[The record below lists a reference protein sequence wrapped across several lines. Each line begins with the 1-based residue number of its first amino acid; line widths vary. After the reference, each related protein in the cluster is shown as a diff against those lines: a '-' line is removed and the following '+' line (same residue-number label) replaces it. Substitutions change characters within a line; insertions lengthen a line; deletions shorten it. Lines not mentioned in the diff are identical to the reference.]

1 MSKRLFV
8 GVFENEQDTL
18 GAIRA
23 SRKRGFK
30 IVDVY
35 APYAVH
41 GVEEAMEL
49 PPSRLPWIVFALG
62 LLGAG
67 LKVWFEFWTT
77 AVDWP
82 LNVGGKP
89 FNSLP
94 AFVPVTFEVMVLCLR
109 LWARCSPS
117 SSCAGSFLESGRFCP
132 CLASRTTVL
141 RWCWRRLIRGSS
153 RLRSRGCLRGY
164 TLFMWKSRSVRRCGD
179 GTGCPECIP
188 PSDADRIGDGE
199 LAVESRPHT
208 AQSRVSAPDGTSAAV
223 QHILLPIQ
231 ISPMEGHCSVLNR
244 ARSLANSCHCITR
257 LLRRTHCVRAKS

>member
-18 GAIRA
+18 SAIRA

-41 GVEEAMEL
+41 GVDEAMEL

-94 AFVPVTFEVMVLCLR
+94 AFVPVTFEVMVLFAAVGAVLSFFFVCR
-109 LWARCSPS
+109 LFPGKRAVLPVPRVTDDRF
-117 SSCAGSFLESGRFCP
+117 AVVLEETDSRFEAAEVQRMC
-132 CLASRTTVL
+132 
-141 RWCWRRLIRGSS
+141 
-153 RLRSRGCLRGY
+153 Y
-164 TLFMWKSRSVRRCGD
+164 TLFMWKSRSVRRCSD

-188 PSDADRIGDGE
+188 PGYADRIRDGN
-199 LAVESRPHT
+199 LAIESEPRT
-208 AQSRVSAPDGTSAAV
+208 AQSRVPSPDGASATV
-223 QHILLPIQ
+223 QHIFPQSKFLQWGDIAA
-231 ISPMEGHCSVLNR
+231 S
-244 ARSLANSCHCITR
+244 
-257 LLRRTHCVRAKS
+257 